1 MVQESNSG
9 RNVDHLFDICAGNT
23 IQINEDVNFGFASFA
38 RNGCLTSGHEWSG
51 GERRAKSRG

>member
-23 IQINEDVNFGFASFA
+23 IQINENLNFRFTSFA
-38 RNGCLTSGHEWSG
+38 RNGCLTSGHEWS
-51 GERRAKSRG
+51 RREGKWQN